1 MQKTKSK
8 KLEVAV
14 ITSGNH
20 PLPKY
25 ATAQSA
31 GLDLYADLKTDQL
44 AILPMERVLIPTGL
58 KMALPDGLEGQIR
71 PRSGLAYKKGLT
83 VLNSV
88 GTIDSDYTGEIKV
101 MLINLSNDIQT
112 IEKGERVAQM
122 VLANVTRLDN
132 WVIVEKLPETERNNG
147 GFGSTGEM

>member
-1 MQKTKSK
+1 MQKVKSK
-8 KLEVAV
+8 GLEISV

-31 GLDLYADLKTDQL
+31 GLDLYADIQADFLVL
-44 AILPMERVLIPTGL
+44 LPMERVLIPTGL
-58 KMALPDGLEGQIR
+58 KIALPDGLEGQIR

-83 VLNSV
+83 VLNSP
-88 GTIDSDYTGEIKV
+88 GTIDSDYTGEVKV
-101 MLINLSNDIQT
+101 MLINLSGDVQT

-122 VLANVTRLDN
+122 VIANVTRLDS
-132 WVIVEKLPETERNNG
+132 WIIVEKLPETARNIG
-147 GFGSTGEM
+147 GFGSTGEK